1 MTSPNARRDFTVA
14 LFACTLVSLAGNEAS
29 STMLARDLGLPI
41 PVVMVAGAIAPLL
54 LPAAVHLVPRTV
66 GLPKR
71 ARRVV
76 IFAVLVSAAAAF
88 ALSFASLTAVAQ
100 ASGHPG
106 RLGMLLPIAVDVL
119 AAASAYA
126 LVVMPADV
134 PAAER
139 PVQTPVQTPVH
150 HVNDAPAL
158 EYPNEL
164 TWLAPVHHLTETAP
178 EQPVHQSTETAP
190 EPVVQAGAPTVTSDD
205 EVVHHPGALVHQ
217 EVETEAVRASSQPRP
232 VPAHRADAPVQSEAV
247 QAQTPPRPV
256 RQRTTEAEQT
266 PEVRP
271 VHREQAEAVV
281 QAGTSELPIE
291 TVAQVYAC
299 LDAAWSQNQI
309 ASARVAAKRTIAK
322 LVAAREELFTT
333 AEEPEPEPALI

>member
-54 LPAAVHLVPRTV
+54 LPAAVHLVPKTA
-66 GLPKR
+66 GLPQK

-76 IFAVLVSAAAAF
+76 IFAVLVSATAAF

-119 AAASAYA
+119 AAAAAYA
-126 LVVMPADV
+126 LVVMPADAPV
-134 PAAER
+134 AEQ
-139 PVQTPVQTPVH
+139 PVEQSVEQLPVH

-158 EYPNEL
+158 EYPATL
-164 TWLAPVHHLTETAP
+164 TRLAPVHRIAETAP
-178 EQPVHQSTETAP
+178 EQAVHQPTD
-190 EPVVQAGAPTVTSDD
+190 GAPAPASGTSAPAVTSNDAA
-205 EVVHHPGALVHQ
+205 VHQPAASVHQ
-217 EVETEAVRASSQPRP
+217 ESETQPVHTAERHLVAV
-232 VPAHRADAPVQSEAV
+232 HRTDAPAQSEAV
-247 QAQTPPRPV
+247 QTPVMQPV
-256 RQRTTEAEQT
+256 RQRTAPDPVQG

-271 VHREQAEAVV
+271 VHRAQAEAVV
-281 QAGTSELPIE
+281 QAGASELPASRIAE
-291 TVAQVYAC
+291 VFARK
-299 LDAAWSQNQI
+299 DRGESQNAI
-309 ASARVAAKRTIAK
+309 AKAVPVNKRTVSK
-322 LVAAREELFTT
+322 VLAAREELGTT
-333 AEEPEPEPALI
+333 AEEPEPAFA